1 MSNLHFIK
9 QVNADSVTTLDATD
23 VFSSNYDVYE
33 VFYKINGDSTTNA
46 SQKVRLIDS
55 GGVVTLSNY
64 ASGAVQMKTYNN
76 AFDALRYN
84 GQSAFIVQGYE
95 RDKGVGNRIT
105 IYNPYDDDAHTFIN
119 WFSVGSYA
127 GNGISIKGAGSYGTT
142 TRFTGIQ
149 VDAGAAS
156 TVQCSIYGVK

>member
-9 QVNADSVTTLDATD
+9 QVKSDSVVTLDATD

-46 SQKVRLIDS
+46 SQKLRLIDS

-64 ASGAVQMKTYNN
+64 ASGAVQMTTYNN
-76 AFDALRYN
+76 AFGALRYN
-84 GQSAFIVQGYE
+84 GQSAFIIQGYE

-105 IYNPYDDDAHTFIN
+105 IYNPYDNDAHTFIN
-119 WFSVGSYA
+119 WFSAGSYA
-127 GNGISIKGAGSYGTT
+127 GNGISIKGAGSYGATT
-142 TRFTGIQ
+142 QFTGIE
-149 VDAGAAS
+149 VNANATS
-156 TVQCSIYGVK
+156 TIHCSIYGVK

>member
-1 MSNLHFIK
+1 MSSLHFIK
-9 QVNADSVTTLDATD
+9 QVESDNVVTLSATD

-33 VFYKINGDSTTNA
+33 VFYKINGNSTTNA
-46 SQKVRLIDS
+46 NQSVRLIDS

-76 AFDALRYN
+76 AFDALRYS
-84 GQSAFIVQGYE
+84 GQSSFIVQSYE

-105 IYNPYDDDAHTFIN
+105 IYNPYDNDAHTFIN

-127 GNGISIKGAGSYGTT
+127 GNGISIKGGGSYRAT

-149 VDAGAAS
+149 VDAGVTS
-156 TVQCSIYGVK
+156 TIQCSIYGVK

>member
-9 QVNADSVTTLDATD
+9 QVKSDSVVTLDATD
-23 VFSSNYDVYE
+23 VFSSKYDVYE
-33 VFYKINGDSTTNA
+33 VFYKVNGDSTTNA
-46 SQKVRLIDS
+46 SQKLRLIDS

-64 ASGAVQMKTYNN
+64 ASGAVQMTTYNN
-76 AFDALRYN
+76 AFGALRYN

-105 IYNPYDDDAHTFIN
+105 IYNPYDNDAHTFIN
-119 WFSVGSYA
+119 WFSAGSYA
-127 GNGISIKGAGSYGTT
+127 GNGISIKGAGSYGAT

-149 VDAGAAS
+149 VDAGATS
-156 TVQCSIYGVK
+156 TIQCSIYGVK